1 MKKEFAVCSKLTCIV
16 VLAAIVALASPVLL
30 AAQVVVQ
37 KPLSLVFTAT
47 FAPKIGLGP
56 SLQYEFLAEGFL
68 PATKVAMAWGK
79 QYSQQNVL
87 VSLVPKAL
95 VPGEIYTA
103 TFAPKVGEG
112 PSMQYEFQVA
122 QGPST
127 GKDPSANDERFLRT
141 MRAALGWGKE
151 YCPQNVLV
159 SFVPKSRTPQ
169 ETSLTQDAVTSN
181 VGVRQDGLLTPG
193 QFVFTTRFV
202 SRDTG
207 LVMEQELPAASLI
220 QAARQTLA
228 WGKQHCPEHVLF
240 SIIQN

>member
-1 MKKEFAVCSKLTCIV
+1 MKKEFAICSRLTCIV
-16 VLAAIVALASPVLL
+16 VLAAIVALVSPALL

-37 KPLSLVFTAT
+37 KPLTLVFTAT

-56 SLQYEFLAEGFL
+56 SMQYEFQAEGFL
-68 PATKVAMAWGK
+68 PATKIAMAWGR
-79 QYSQQNVL
+79 QYSPQNIL
-87 VSLVPKAL
+87 VSLVPKSL
-95 VPGEIYTA
+95 VPGETYTA
-103 TFAPKVGEG
+103 TFDPKVGEG

-127 GKDPSANDERFLRT
+127 NDERFLRT
-141 MRAALGWGKE
+141 MRVALGWGKE

-159 SFVPKSRTPQ
+159 SFVPKSRAPQ
-169 ETSLTQDAVTSN
+169 ETSFTQEAVTSN
-181 VGVRQDGLLTPG
+181 GGVRLDGLLTPG

-202 SRDTG
+202 SRDSG
-207 LVMEQELPAASLI
+207 LVMQQELPAASLI
-220 QAARQTLA
+220 QAVRQTLA

>member
-1 MKKEFAVCSKLTCIV
+1 MKKEFAICSRLTCIV
-16 VLAAIVALASPVLL
+16 VLAAIVALVSPALL

-37 KPLSLVFTAT
+37 KPLTLVFTAT

-56 SLQYEFLAEGFL
+56 SMQYEFQAEGFL
-68 PATKVAMAWGK
+68 PATKIAMAWGR
-79 QYSQQNVL
+79 QYSPQNIL
-87 VSLVPKAL
+87 VSLVPKSL
-95 VPGEIYTA
+95 VPGETYTA
-103 TFAPKVGEG
+103 TFDPKVGEG

-127 GKDPSANDERFLRT
+127 NDERFLRT
-141 MRAALGWGKE
+141 MRVALGWGKE

-159 SFVPKSRTPQ
+159 SFVPKSRAPQ
-169 ETSLTQDAVTSN
+169 EASFTQEAVTSN
-181 VGVRQDGLLTPG
+181 LGVRQDGLLTPG

-202 SRDTG
+202 SRDSG
-207 LVMEQELPAASLI
+207 LVTQQELQAASLI

-228 WGKQHCPEHVLF
+228 WGKQHCAEHVLF

>member
-1 MKKEFAVCSKLTCIV
+1 MKKEFAVCSKLTRII
-16 VLAAIVALASPVLL
+16 VLASIVALASPVLL
-30 AAQVVVQ
+30 AAQVAAQ
-37 KPLSLVFTAT
+37 KPLSLVFIAT
-47 FAPKIGLGP
+47 FAQKIGLG
-56 SLQYEFLAEGFL
+56 SSMQYEFQAEGFL

-79 QYSQQNVL
+79 QYSPQNVL
-87 VSLVPKAL
+87 VSLVPKLL

-127 GKDPSANDERFLRT
+127 NDERFLRT
-141 MRAALGWGKE
+141 IRVALGWGKE

-159 SFVPKSRTPQ
+159 SFVPKSRAPQ
-169 ETSLTQDAVTSN
+169 ETSFTQEAVTSN
-181 VGVRQDGLLTPG
+181 GGVRLDGLLTPG

-202 SRDTG
+202 SRESG
-207 LVMEQELPAASLI
+207 LVIQQELQATSFI

-228 WGKQHCPEHVLF
+228 WSKQHCPEHVLF